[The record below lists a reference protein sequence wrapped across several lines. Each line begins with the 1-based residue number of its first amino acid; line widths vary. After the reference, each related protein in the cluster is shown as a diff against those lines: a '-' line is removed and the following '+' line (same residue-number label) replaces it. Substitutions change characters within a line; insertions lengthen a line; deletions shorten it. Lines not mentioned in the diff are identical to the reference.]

1 MKRIVLALTLVG
13 LLLPLA
19 PRAEAE
25 TEVSLNFFYD
35 NLSPYGAW
43 IDVADYGYCFQ
54 PSVAVSNSDW
64 RPYADGYWAYTDAGW
79 TWVSY
84 EDFGWATYHY
94 GRWADLDSYGWVW
107 VPGYEWGPAWVS
119 WRTGGD
125 YVGWAPLPPQPGGVV
140 YEGRAITGAIDVS
153 FDIGPLYYNFVDIRY
168 IGEPVLRGR
177 IIEPRRNVTII
188 NQTVN
193 VTNITY
199 NNSVVFNNGPDVN
212 RINQY
217 STRPIQ
223 RLTLKRETTVSGDVG
238 HRGNLNRVNGN
249 ALVVAAPNV
258 QKSKE
263 KLAPKQV
270 KAKVEKPK
278 VERGWKGVE
287 NRKQVEEAMHKEN
300 AQNVPPPSF
309 QPQKGRQGQGAQTK
323 PNEAG
328 QAVPAAPEETRQQSA
343 QDQRRQRPE
352 ERQAQQQQ
360 RERAQQNQEN
370 AKPEQMP
377 KRAEEQNAQQES
389 RRQQR
394 EKAQQEKQ
402 QRQAQG
408 AEEEQKSRQTEKAQ
422 ERRNQQAEQEQAQRQ
437 QKAQREER
445 RPQQEERSANDR
457 PQRAERASQTDQPSR
472 AERSQRQERTQ
483 EPQRTSQTEE
493 PRHAE
498 RPQQARQAR
507 PERQKQEARP
517 QQQQQQEQRQGNQ
530 QSDEERKAKKKKRN
544 DEEPRP

>member
-1 MKRIVLALTLVG
+1 MKRTLLALTLVG

-19 PRAEAE
+19 PRTEAA
-25 TEVSLNFFYD
+25 TEVSLNLFYD
-35 NLSPYGAW
+35 NLSPYGSW

-140 YEGRAITGAIDVS
+140 YEGRAITGAIDAS

-188 NQTVN
+188 NRTMN

-199 NNSVVFNNGPDVN
+199 NNSMVVNHGPDIN

-217 STRPIQ
+217 STRPVQ
-223 RLTLKRETTVSGDVG
+223 RLTLQRETTISGESG
-238 HRGNLNRVNGN
+238 RRGNLNRVSGN
-249 ALVVAAPNV
+249 ALVVAAPAV
-258 QKSKE
+258 QKSNE

-270 KAKVEKPK
+270 KAKVEKPRI
-278 VERGWKGVE
+278 ERGWKGVE
-287 NRKQVEEAMHKEN
+287 NRKQVEEAMRKEN

-309 QPQKGRQGQGAQTK
+309 QPQKGRQGQGAQAQ

-328 QAVPAAPEETRQQSA
+328 QVAPEETKQQSA
-343 QDQRRQRPE
+343 QDQRRQRAE
-352 ERQAQQQQ
+352 KRQAQQQQ
-360 RERAQQNQEN
+360 QQQQGEQAQQKEEN

-377 KRAEEQNAQQES
+377 KRAEERDAQQES
-389 RRQQR
+389 RKQQR
-394 EKAQQEKQ
+394 EEAQQEKE
-402 QRQAQG
+402 QRPAQG
-408 AEEEQKSRQTEKAQ
+408 ADEEQKSRQTEKAQ
-422 ERRNQQAEQEQAQRQ
+422 GRRNQQADQEQAQRQ

-445 RPQQEERSANDR
+445 RQKEDRSANDR
-457 PQRAERASQTDQPSR
+457 PQRAERASQAEQPSR
-472 AERSQRQERTQ
+472 AEKSQRQERAQ
-483 EPQRTSQTEE
+483 EPQRARQTEE
-493 PRHAE
+493 SRRAE
-498 RPQQARQAR
+498 RPEQARQAR
-507 PERQKQEARP
+507 PERQKAEVRK
-517 QQQQQQEQRQGNQ
+517 QQDQQGQGNQ
-530 QSDEERKAKKKKRN
+530 QSDEERKGKKKKRA
-544 DEEPRP
+544 DEAPPQP